1 MIFHRRFLLRRRQW
15 VVGRFTCELKSP
27 LVLPN
32 VDQVVL
38 RPPICDCVTSSEV
51 TVKSNK
57 TSLAIKDKDKDKDKN
72 NLQLAML
79 RGQVCS
85 SKGKRARNIGQEQI
99 NDTLVMMV
107 LATLMPRTCM
117 ET

>member
-1 MIFHRRFLLRRRQW
+1 M
-15 VVGRFTCELKSP
+15 GRFTRELKSP

-38 RPPICDCVTSSEV
+38 RPTICDCVILSEV
-51 TVKSNK
+51 TSKSNK
-57 TSLAIKDKDKDKDKN
+57 TSLAVKDKD

-85 SKGKRARNIGQEQI
+85 SKGKRARNIGQEATKE
-99 NDTLVMMV
+99 TLTIMIIMGYVG
-107 LATLMPRTCM
+107 LSSFGLTNIIIDFIRS
-117 ET
+117 

>member
-1 MIFHRRFLLRRRQW
+1 M
-15 VVGRFTCELKSP
+15 GRFTCELKSP

-38 RPPICDCVTSSEV
+38 RPTICDCVISSEV

-85 SKGKRARNIGQEQI
+85 SKGKRARNIGQEATKE
-99 NDTLVMMV
+99 TLTMMIIMGYV
-107 LATLMPRTCM
+107 GLLSFGLVIIRRF
-117 ET
+117 

>member
-1 MIFHRRFLLRRRQW
+1 M
-15 VVGRFTCELKSP
+15 VGRFTCELKSP

-38 RPPICDCVTSSEV
+38 RPTICDCVTSSEV

-57 TSLAIKDKDKDKDKN
+57 TSLAIKDKDKDKN

-107 LATLMPRTCM
+107 LMTLMPRTCM

>member
-1 MIFHRRFLLRRRQW
+1 M
-15 VVGRFTCELKSP
+15 VGRFTRELKSP

-38 RPPICDCVTSSEV
+38 CPTICDCVISSEV

-57 TSLAIKDKDKDKDKN
+57 TSLAVKDKD

-85 SKGKRARNIGQEQI
+85 SKGKRARNIGQEATKE
-99 NDTLVMMV
+99 TLTIMIIMGYVG
-107 LATLMPRTCM
+107 LSSFGLTNIIIDFIRS
-117 ET
+117 

>member
-1 MIFHRRFLLRRRQW
+1 M
-15 VVGRFTCELKSP
+15 VGTFTCELKSP

-38 RPPICDCVTSSEV
+38 CPTICDCVISSEV

-57 TSLAIKDKDKDKDKN
+57 TSVAVKDKD

-99 NDTLVMMV
+99 NDTLVIMMLV
-107 LATLMPRTCM
+107 TLMPRTCIGSRS
-117 ET
+117 